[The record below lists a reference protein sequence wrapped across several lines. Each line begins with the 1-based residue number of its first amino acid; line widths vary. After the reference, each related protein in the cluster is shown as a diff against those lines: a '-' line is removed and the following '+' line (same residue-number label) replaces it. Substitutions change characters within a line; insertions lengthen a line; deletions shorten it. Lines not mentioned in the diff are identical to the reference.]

1 MTYTYDNTDLS
12 TDLAKVRSA
21 IGDVEEHPHYSL
33 TDEEI
38 GEHIDAAPTLPI
50 AKYLAART
58 RLARM
63 VQYSTRS
70 AAGVNADRNG
80 VVNAMRE
87 LKEEL
92 LRDAGGISAVTVYA
106 RGNIQVQAG
115 QLSQD
120 ELDEAVND
128 SDYPGPQFSIGQDD
142 NPNLVNSNYSKL
154 RDS

>member
-1 MTYTYDNTDLS
+1 VTYTYDNTDLS

-38 GEHIDAAPTLPI
+38 AVHTSAAPTLAI
-50 AKYLAART
+50 AKYLAARD

-63 VQYSTRS
+63 VQWSTRN
-70 AAGVNADRNG
+70 AATVTADRNG
-80 VVNAMRE
+80 VVNAMKE

-92 LRDAGGISAVTVYA
+92 LRDAGGTSAVSTYSQ
-106 RGNIQVQAG
+106 GNIQVQAG
-115 QLSQD
+115 MLSQD
-120 ELDEAVND
+120 DLDTAATDN
-128 SDYPGPQFSIGQDD
+128 DYPGPQFEIGQDD
-142 NPNLVNSNYSKL
+142 NPNLGESNYSKL